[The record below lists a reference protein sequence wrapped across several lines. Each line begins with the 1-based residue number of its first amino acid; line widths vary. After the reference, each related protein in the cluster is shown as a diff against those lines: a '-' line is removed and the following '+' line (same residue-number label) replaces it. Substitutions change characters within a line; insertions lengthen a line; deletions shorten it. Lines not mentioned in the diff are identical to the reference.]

1 MPCSDDAGLA
11 YEIRPAKASGFG
23 KGDPFSQ
30 TRWQFRSPWRGL
42 GQTRTPPKRKGALA
56 AVDHASG

>member
-11 YEIRPAKASGFG
+11 YEIRPAKAFGIG

-30 TRWQFRSPWRGL
+30 RRWQFRSP
-42 GQTRTPPKRKGALA
+42 
-56 AVDHASG
+56 